1 MCLRPVNI
9 NGHKII
15 TSCIHFLD
23 NTHIFQGILLFF
35 GCSVPLLAYLFH
47 IKLQL
52 FFSHTHQFIG
62 KSCGTDTE
70 ICTVI
75 SQRLEY
81 LEPGDSVCHHNVSC
95 RMGFREHIFDFF
107 AGPDIPVRNAVFFH
121 GGDPLISETFS
132 FTDALHNSKGKTT
145 FHTLTDQVDHN
156 IITGTDC
163 RGNSSFSLFN
173 QCLRISQPYIRTVGK
188 SGNTDQIRKIFRLG
202 IHKHLHGEIST
213 KFWNSQTAKLAAA
226 DILRINSKSFCTG
239 KK

>member
-1 MCLRPVNI
+1 MCLRTVNI

-15 TSCIHFLD
+15 TSCIHFLN

-35 GCSVPLLAYLFH
+35 GRSVPFLAYLCH

-70 ICTVI
+70 VCTVI

-81 LEPGDSVCHHNVSC
+81 LKPGDSVCHHNVSC

-107 AGPDIPVRNAVFFH
+107 AGPDVPVRNAMFLH
-121 GGDPLISETFS
+121 GCDPFITKTFS
-132 FTDALHNSKGKTT
+132 
-145 FHTLTDQVDHN
+145 LTDTLHDGKCQTTLHSLANEIDHN
-156 IITGTDC
+156 IISGTDC
-163 RGNSSFSLFN
+163 CRNGSLSFFDQSLG
-173 QCLRISQPYIRTVGK
+173 ISQPHVSTMGK
-188 SGNTDQIRKIFRLG
+188 SGNTDQIRKRFRLG
-202 IHKHLHGEIST
+202 SHKHLHGKIST
-213 KFWNSQTAKLAAA
+213 KLWNSQTAKLAAA